1 MTENHTTVL
10 GAVPQ
15 SPLPATEAPGPAAA
29 PATSAAAPTM
39 GPPALRRPRL
49 PGTPSAAV
57 WGGLMVVALG
67 FGTILFSWVK
77 VAATLDVGRQMPY
90 VVSGAITGVGLI
102 VVGIALVDMA
112 VRRQDRIERRQ
123 QLAVMTTLLSELRS
137 AVEAQPDQTGDDLMR
152 ELR

>member
-1 MTENHTTVL
+1 MNENHTTVL

-15 SPLPATEAPGPAAA
+15 TPLSAPAAPVA
-29 PATSAAAPTM
+29 VASAA
-39 GPPALRRPRL
+39 PPAQAARSIGRPRIPGL
-49 PGTPSAAV
+49 SGTPSAAV
-57 WGGLMVVALG
+57 WGGLAVVALG
-67 FGTILFSWVK
+67 FGTILFSWIK

-123 QLAVMTTLLSELRS
+123 QLALMTTLLTELRS
-137 AVEAQPDQTGDDLMR
+137 AVETQDDPMR

>member
-1 MTENHTTVL
+1 MNENHTTVL

-15 SPLPATEAPGPAAA
+15 TPLPASGAVPAAAAPPAA
-29 PATSAAAPTM
+29 PATS
-39 GPPALRRPRL
+39 GRSIGRPRIPGL
-49 PGTPSAAV
+49 SGTPTTAV
-57 WGGLMVVALG
+57 WGGLAVVALG
-67 FGTILFSWVK
+67 FGTILFSWIK

-123 QLAVMTTLLSELRS
+123 QLALMTTLLSELRS
-137 AVEAQPDQTGDDLMR
+137 AVDLQDDPIR